1 MIGAITA
8 GQFSSGFVA
17 PAPVAG
23 SALWLD
29 ASDATTFTFSS
40 GSRVS
45 EWRDKSG
52 NARHMT
58 QATSA
63 YQPDRSATQN
73 SLSAVIMKSGSAEY
87 FMRNTSYNWAGSAFT
102 MLCVIQPRTGD
113 YTAYLSADDNGALQ
127 LGQDAS
133 NPALLSISRIG
144 QATSTSNLSL
154 ANNTT
159 GQITY
164 KSAGQSSGNV
174 TVQIYKSKTAA
185 SGTVSQS
192 GLVSASIAMIGGSRS
207 DSAPAIADNY
217 GDGGFLCELL
227 VYPSQLSDTD
237 RNATEDYLIA
247 KWGL

>member
-8 GQFSSGFVA
+8 GTFSSGFVA

-29 ASDATTFTFSS
+29 ASDASTFTYSS
-40 GSRVS
+40 GARVS

-52 NARHMT
+52 NARHLT

-63 YQPDRSATQN
+63 YQPDRNATQN
-73 SLSAVIMKSGSAEY
+73 SLSAVTMRSGSAEY
-87 FMRNTSYNWAGSAFT
+87 FMRNTSYDWAHSAFT
-102 MLCVIQPRTGD
+102 LLCVIRPNTGD
-113 YTAYLSADDNGALQ
+113 YTAYLGQDSTGTLQ

-133 NPALLSISRIG
+133 NPAYLSVNRIG
-144 QATSTSNLSL
+144 QATNTSNLTL

-159 GQITY
+159 GQITF
-164 KSAGQSSGNV
+164 KSAGISSGNI

-185 SGTVSQS
+185 SSTTTQNSLG
-192 GLVSASIAMIGGSRS
+192 ASTIAMIGGSRS
-207 DSAPAIADNY
+207 DLAPAIADNY
-217 GDGGFLCELL
+217 GDNGYLCELL
-227 VYPSQLSDTD
+227 VYPSQLSDVD

-247 KWGL
+247 KWGV